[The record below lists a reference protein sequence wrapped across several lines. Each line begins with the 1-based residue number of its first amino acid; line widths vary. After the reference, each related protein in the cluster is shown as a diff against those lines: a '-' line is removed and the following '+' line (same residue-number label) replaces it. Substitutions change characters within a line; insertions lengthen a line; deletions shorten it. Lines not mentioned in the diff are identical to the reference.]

1 MKEIAIEYAKFKE
14 MKDKMIK
21 VLANL
26 EDIREE
32 SKDIHITLEMMIN
45 EMTDALKLA
54 TGKVHGS
61 NEPDILEIPHL
72 DTHLESILIQSG
84 TITLN

>member
-1 MKEIAIEYAKFKE
+1 MKEITIEHTKFKE

-26 EDIREE
+26 EDIREGE
-32 SKDIHITLEMMIN
+32 KDIHKTLEMMIN
-45 EMTDALKLA
+45 EMTEALKLA

-72 DTHLESILIQSG
+72 NDNMDNNTDDK
-84 TITLN
+84 

>member
-1 MKEIAIEYAKFKE
+1 

-26 EDIREE
+26 ENIREE
-32 SKDIHITLEMMIN
+32 SKDIHITLEMMIT

-61 NEPDILEIPHL
+61 NEPEILEMPHL
-72 DTHLESILIQSG
+72 NDK
-84 TITLN
+84 

>member
-1 MKEIAIEYAKFKE
+1 MKEITIEHAKFKE
-14 MKDKMIK
+14 MKDKMIR

-26 EDIREE
+26 ENIREE

-61 NEPDILEIPHL
+61 NEPEILEIPHL
-72 DTHLESILIQSG
+72 NDKG
-84 TITLN
+84 

>member
-1 MKEIAIEYAKFKE
+1 MKEITLEYAKFKE

-32 SKDIHITLEMMIN
+32 GKDIHITLQMMIG
-45 EMTDALKLA
+45 EMTEALKLA
-54 TGKVHGS
+54 TGKVHTI
-61 NEPDILEIPHL
+61 EPEILEFP
-72 DTHLESILIQSG
+72 S
-84 TITLN
+84 

>member
-1 MKEIAIEYAKFKE
+1 MKEITIEYTKFKE
-14 MKDKMIK
+14 MKEKMIK

-45 EMTDALKLA
+45 EMTNALKLA

-61 NEPDILEIPHL
+61 NELEILKFP
-72 DTHLESILIQSG
+72 DPNKQ
-84 TITLN
+84 

>member
-1 MKEIAIEYAKFKE
+1 MKEITIEYVKFKE

-26 EDIREE
+26 ENIREE
-32 SKDIHITLEMMIN
+32 SIDIHVTLEVMIN

-54 TGKVHGS
+54 TGKIHGS
-61 NEPDILEIPHL
+61 NEPEILEIPGL
-72 DTHLESILIQSG
+72 SK
-84 TITLN
+84 

>member
-1 MKEIAIEYAKFKE
+1 MKEITIEHAKFKE

-21 VLANL
+21 VLVNL
-26 EDIREE
+26 ENIREE

-61 NEPDILEIPHL
+61 NEPEILEIPY
-72 DTHLESILIQSG
+72 
-84 TITLN
+84 LNIKNDK

>member
-1 MKEIAIEYAKFKE
+1 MKEITIEHAKFRE

-26 EDIREE
+26 ENIREE

-54 TGKVHGS
+54 TGKIHGS
-61 NEPDILEIPHL
+61 NEPEILEMPHL
-72 DTHLESILIQSG
+72 NG
-84 TITLN
+84 K

>member
-1 MKEIAIEYAKFKE
+1 MTGVNKNVKEITIEHAKFKE

-26 EDIREE
+26 ENIREE

-61 NEPDILEIPHL
+61 NEPDILEIPK
-72 DTHLESILIQSG
+72 
-84 TITLN
+84 

>member
-1 MKEIAIEYAKFKE
+1 MKEITIEHAKFKE

-26 EDIREE
+26 EDIREGG
-32 SKDIHITLEMMIN
+32 KDIHITLQMMID
-45 EMTDALKLA
+45 EITDALKLA

-61 NEPDILEIPHL
+61 NEPEILEFPGIMKK
-72 DTHLESILIQSG
+72 
-84 TITLN
+84 

>member
-1 MKEIAIEYAKFKE
+1 MKEITIEHAKFKE

-26 EDIREE
+26 EDIRDE

-45 EMTDALKLA
+45 EMTDALILA

-61 NEPDILEIPHL
+61 NEPEILEMPHL
-72 DTHLESILIQSG
+72 NDKG
-84 TITLN
+84 DK

>member
-1 MKEIAIEYAKFKE
+1 MKEITLEYAKFKE

-32 SKDIHITLEMMIN
+32 GKDIHITLQMMIC
-45 EMTDALKLA
+45 EMTEALKLA
-54 TGKVHGS
+54 TGKVHTI
-61 NEPDILEIPHL
+61 EPEILEFP
-72 DTHLESILIQSG
+72 S
-84 TITLN
+84 

>member
-32 SKDIHITLEMMIN
+32 SRDIHITLEMMIN

-54 TGKVHGS
+54 TGKIHGS
-61 NEPDILEIPHL
+61 SEPEILQFPGL
-72 DTHLESILIQSG
+72 A
-84 TITLN
+84 NK

>member
-1 MKEIAIEYAKFKE
+1 MKEITIEHAKFKE

-26 EDIREE
+26 ENIREE

-61 NEPDILEIPHL
+61 NEPEILEIPY
-72 DTHLESILIQSG
+72 
-84 TITLN
+84 LNIKNDK

>member
-1 MKEIAIEYAKFKE
+1 MKEITIEHVKFKE

-26 EDIREE
+26 EDMKASKYARDGEE
-32 SKDIHITLEMMIN
+32 DITLQMMIE

-61 NEPDILEIPHL
+61 NEPEILEFP
-72 DTHLESILIQSG
+72 E
-84 TITLN
+84 

>member
-1 MKEIAIEYAKFKE
+1 MKEITIEYSKFKE

-26 EDIREE
+26 ENIREE

-54 TGKVHGS
+54 MGKVHGT
-61 NEPDILEIPHL
+61 NEPEILEIPYL
-72 DTHLESILIQSG
+72 D
-84 TITLN
+84 NK

>member
-1 MKEIAIEYAKFKE
+1 MNKNVKEITIEHAKFKE
-14 MKDKMIK
+14 MKEKMIK

-26 EDIREE
+26 ENIREE

-61 NEPDILEIPHL
+61 NEPEILEMPR
-72 DTHLESILIQSG
+72 
-84 TITLN
+84 LNDKER

>member
-1 MKEIAIEYAKFKE
+1 MKEITIEHAKFRE

-26 EDIREE
+26 ESIREE

-54 TGKVHGS
+54 TGKIHGL
-61 NEPDILEIPHL
+61 NEPEILEFPRL
-72 DTHLESILIQSG
+72 DKAK
-84 TITLN
+84 

>member
-1 MKEIAIEYAKFKE
+1 MKEITIEYTKFKE

-32 SKDIHITLEMMIN
+32 SKDIHITLEMMIR

-54 TGKVHGS
+54 TGKIHGS
-61 NEPDILEIPHL
+61 NEQEILEFP
-72 DTHLESILIQSG
+72 D
-84 TITLN
+84 LNPDMKKDDM

>member
-1 MKEIAIEYAKFKE
+1 VNKNVKEITIDHTKFKE

-21 VLANL
+21 VLVNL
-26 EDIREE
+26 ENIREE

-61 NEPDILEIPHL
+61 NEPEILEIPHL
-72 DTHLESILIQSG
+72 SDKER
-84 TITLN
+84 

>member
-1 MKEIAIEYAKFKE
+1 MKEITLEHAKFKE

-32 SKDIHITLEMMIN
+32 GKDIHITLQMMIV
-45 EMTDALKLA
+45 EMTEALKLA

-61 NEPDILEIPHL
+61 NEPEILEFPFKK
-72 DTHLESILIQSG
+72 
-84 TITLN
+84 

>member
-26 EDIREE
+26 EYIREE

-61 NEPDILEIPHL
+61 NEPEILEIPHL
-72 DTHLESILIQSG
+72 DKER
-84 TITLN
+84 

>member
-1 MKEIAIEYAKFKE
+1 MKEITIEYAKFRE

-26 EDIREE
+26 ENIREE
-32 SKDIHITLEMMIN
+32 SKDIHITLEMMIS

-54 TGKVHGS
+54 TGNVHGS
-61 NEPDILEIPHL
+61 SESKILEIPHYN
-72 DTHLESILIQSG
+72 DK
-84 TITLN
+84 

>member
-61 NEPDILEIPHL
+61 NEPEILEIPHL
-72 DTHLESILIQSG
+72 DKER
-84 TITLN
+84 

>member
-1 MKEIAIEYAKFKE
+1 MKEITVEYVKFKE

-26 EDIREE
+26 ENIREE
-32 SKDIHITLEMMIN
+32 SKDIHITLEMMID

-61 NEPDILEIPHL
+61 NEPEILEMHR
-72 DTHLESILIQSG
+72 
-84 TITLN
+84 